1 MTFSDHLVLHQ
12 LLLSKRQMWVSILS
26 LLLSLAALI
35 IAIIIWFR
43 QLKFSKAQILLS
55 KYQTTTNMAMIIQN
69 NIQRAIS
76 KEDDKEEKYQESL
89 LPEAMDILQ
98 YVWEDLEAMKL

>member
-1 MTFSDHLVLHQ
+1 
-12 LLLSKRQMWVSILS
+12 
-26 LLLSLAALI
+26 
-35 IAIIIWFR
+35 
-43 QLKFSKAQILLS
+43 
-55 KYQTTTNMAMIIQN
+55 MIIQN

-98 YVWEDLEAMKL
+98 YVGEDLEAMKL